1 MGHTLRSRSQGNIYW
16 YHRKRSF
23 HKGYSS
29 GIIIRCSKVMRN
41 VKVFTKWVKLQ
52 GQGHRVKDNSNHGK
66 VFSQEIL
73 MPNIRA
79 LTLSVQ
85 KLLARLKFSE
95 NGSNS
100 KVNGTGLII
109 MVLTEGCLSRNTH
122 A

>member
-1 MGHTLRSRSQGNIYW
+1 
-16 YHRKRSF
+16 
-23 HKGYSS
+23 
-29 GIIIRCSKVMRN
+29 MRN

-109 MVLTEGCLSRNTH
+109 VVLT
-122 A
+122 